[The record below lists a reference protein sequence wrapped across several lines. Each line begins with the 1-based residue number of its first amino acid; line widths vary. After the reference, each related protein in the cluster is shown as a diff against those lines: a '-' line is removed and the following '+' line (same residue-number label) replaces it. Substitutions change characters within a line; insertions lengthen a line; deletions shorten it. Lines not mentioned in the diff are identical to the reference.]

1 MSSLRKSSK
10 SSNKTPTLFLFN
22 LSIYKFDFSII
33 NTRFLHIVFVG
44 FSLLVGNG
52 NLCFINDASWHIV
65 SSHQIYRQI
74 GMTIFISQLILA
86 AFSQCGLNAQGRRSA
101 SDFSHS
107 SQTTL
112 VSIFF
117 ILQCY
122 VDISIRFPVE
132 QIILLYV
139 WSVRRRYNGLFPSI
153 YQVFKSHLA
162 TYDRFL
168 FCLLLFCMLG
178 SFSTSCG
185 FFFLFCFK

>member
-1 MSSLRKSSK
+1 MPRG
-10 SSNKTPTLFLFN
+10 TLFLHIKFTVRPGWRSLFHN
-22 LSIYKFDFSII
+22 L
-33 NTRFLHIVFVG
+33 FLLPSVSVVWMHKVEEVLVT
-44 FSLLVGNG
+44 SLTQVK
-52 NLCFINDASWHIV
+52 
-65 SSHQIYRQI
+65 Q
-74 GMTIFISQLILA
+74 
-86 AFSQCGLNAQGRRSA
+86 
-101 SDFSHS
+101 HS
-107 SQTTL
+107 FLSL
-112 VSIFF
+112 FF

-139 WSVRRRYNGLFPSI
+139 WSVLRRYNGLFPSI